1 MADIQ
6 AKPNQE
12 VDISGVSHAA
22 SPSAT
27 DPSGA
32 TAAARAQALGTA
44 VDAGISVFQHRQKKQ
59 AEADAEVVSKSLL
72 EEFTGFGRKQELN
85 EQLDD
90 AFDAEEEQR
99 DVLGNA
105 VPGSL
110 ERDISSSSLAT
121 IEKTKDTLEREK
133 AAVDQGLLSL
143 EEYRRRAES
152 LFYQQVVQ
160 TPGLKTEIATVMT
173 EYLGIDPRGQTAAI
187 EIENRKA
194 AAKAAASANT
204 KLKGQMIGDGYWV
217 GNKTDEWNFANLG
230 QANLDYRQA
239 LKRMEFRQARLNFI
253 QDRDKF
259 EREKIANQTLQDL
272 NTVQSSAL
280 RKMGEFG
287 ELNVTGMTYAQIRDM
302 SPDSRDLWIK
312 NIEQTAQGYKDVVTA
327 QTFQND
333 QIGDRAQPL
342 LDSIDARRDMLIG
355 ILKQDGTQELL
366 EQQLARLNTLNDI
379 TVQSFL
385 NSELLTDPEA
395 VALAAM
401 REVWG
406 ETNLTNKVL
415 IERVSLRLM
424 RGQAPDLSGQTTEER
439 ADTLSSYEEIL
450 KSTAKALDFGIE
462 LDEPQIQSLV
472 KQLGTMSRHMPD
484 EFNSEVRQQM
494 SRLAANEEFMKIFE
508 KNDPRAHANF
518 TRSMIGNQKIELQ
531 SLQQDMQNMGV
542 RGSQYFLQEEEGTW
556 MITPTTHAV
565 NKFVEGATLHGLHGQ
580 VTRKGSEDD
589 ALKFYRSQVQPI
601 NSTRGLL
608 TNMVDARALAEG
620 VSTAEAARM
629 VATELGLNIKDV
641 QEVVKEDKPGFGEEF
656 QSKKPAFETPQEID
670 MNALSIEELN
680 ALSDASQAAVMARNA
695 RAE

>member
-1 MADIQ
+1 MAEIQ
-6 AKPNQE
+6 ARPSQE
-12 VDISGVSHAA
+12 VDISGAA
-22 SPSAT
+22 HVAPRNAT

-32 TAAARAQALGTA
+32 TAAARAEALGTA

-59 AEADAEVVSKSLL
+59 AEADAEIVSKSLL

-90 AFDAEEEQR
+90 AFDAEEEQ
-99 DVLGNA
+99 
-105 VPGSL
+105 
-110 ERDISSSSLAT
+110 RDISSSSLAT

-160 TPGLKTEIATVMT
+160 TPGLKTEIATVMS

-194 AAKAAASANT
+194 AAKAAAAGNT

-424 RGQAPDLSGQTTEER
+424 RG
-439 ADTLSSYEEIL
+439 DTLSSYEEIL

-518 TRSMIGNQKIELQ
+518 TRSMVGNQKIELQ

-695 RAE
+695 GAQ